1 MPSMK
6 YHFLLLVLY
15 MFPLCAVSQVLTCR
29 ADTILDISNKVEYN
43 LKNDTTAVIT
53 VTINNSSIQKEYYYL
68 KDSES
73 CSFVPNF
80 ILKYKNSFIFLSGTH
95 QHYRLLTT
103 FQLDHY
109 KIIVSNFENELM
121 LESSNDEFEKIFF
134 LYKNQPAIV
143 FINNEN
149 KVSIGLYKK
158 HYLINDKDIK
168 NITTENKRVILTLK
182 NNKKKIMPISDFKQ
196 NAKK

>member
-1 MPSMK
+1 
-6 YHFLLLVLY
+6 
-15 MFPLCAVSQVLTCR
+15 
-29 ADTILDISNKVEYN
+29 
-43 LKNDTTAVIT
+43 
-53 VTINNSSIQKEYYYL
+53 
-68 KDSES
+68 
-73 CSFVPNF
+73 
-80 ILKYKNSFIFLSGTH
+80 
-95 QHYRLLTT
+95 
-103 FQLDHY
+103 
-109 KIIVSNFENELM
+109 M

-168 NITTENKRVILTLK
+168 NITNGNKWIILTLK